1 MRLAFNAGVED
12 LFLLS
17 GEEISDPRIYT
28 VFLNGNIL
36 GVVRNYKKLVRTF
49 RYSKYFYAIVI
60 EVGFP
65 SANVSGCVF
74 LSLKFCIT

>member
-49 RYSKYFYAIVI
+49 R
-60 EVGFP
+60 
-65 SANVSGCVF
+65 
-74 LSLKFCIT
+74 